1 MKLKKLLLLLL
12 LCDGVVWT
20 KGARRGRV
28 TTGKAHDVDAPYPN
42 VLFAMAWPQSG
53 PSWSWGSPLFAWHG
67 GARHGMACPPELSRP
82 ELRERER
89 ERDTVLTDT
98 APSPAPPARAPPARR
113 NARADDACSRCRRET
128 EICPELS
135 ESSNRYPWL
144 LNSTSNP
151 TNVFLQ
157 TRNLSKNL
165 LRSDKKKGN
174 LSNKTDRI

>member
-1 MKLKKLLLLLL
+1 MEW
-12 LCDGVVWT
+12 CGP
-20 KGARRGRV
+20 KGHAG
-28 TTGKAHDVDAPYPN
+28 AES
-42 VLFAMAWPQSG
+42 PQERPMMLMPRIQMFSL
-53 PSWSWGSPLFAWHG
+53 PWHG
-67 GARHGMACPPELSRP
+67 HKVVLPGAGGVLCSRGMAAHGMAWHVLLSSAG
-82 ELRERER
+82 LSSERER